1 MQPEERDAAYLWNL
15 IEAGRRIQEFTV
27 SVTFDEYVS
36 HQLLPSAV
44 ERQFEKMGEAARK
57 VSTSF
62 REEHTEIP
70 WRRIVG
76 LRNIL
81 THRYYAVDNVEIW
94 TIIHNELPSVLDAV
108 GKLIPPLP
116 PEVEEE

>member
-15 IEAGRRIQEFTV
+15 VEAGRQIQEFTAGI
-27 SVTFDEYVS
+27 TFNEYLR

-44 ERQFEKMGEAARK
+44 ERQFEKLGEAARK
-57 VSTSF
+57 VSSSF
-62 REEHTEIP
+62 RNEHPEIP
-70 WRRIVG
+70 WRRIIG

-81 THRYYAVDNVEIW
+81 THRYYAVDHAEIW
-94 TIIHNELPSVLDAV
+94 TIIHDELPPVLEIV

-116 PEVEEE
+116 PVVDEE

>member
-15 IEAGRRIQEFTV
+15 VEAGREIQEYTAAK
-27 SVTFDEYVS
+27 TFKEYVE

-57 VSTSF
+57 VSASF
-62 REEHTEIP
+62 KTEHPEIP
-70 WRRIVG
+70 WKQIIG

-81 THRYYAVDNVEIW
+81 THRYYAVDNVQIW
-94 TIIHNELPSVLDAV
+94 TIIHEKLPPVLDSV

-116 PEVEEE
+116 PAVDED